1 MAKNNLALNHS
12 SFTLHHSQ
20 IMSRALYTAATGMQA
35 QQQQVDNIAN
45 NLANASTVGFKR
57 SRLEFQDI
65 LYQNLRTPGAAA
77 NSQTQTPVGLQ
88 IGLGARAI
96 SSERI
101 FLQGDFQQTENPLD
115 MVIEGSGFFQVR
127 QPDGEL
133 AYTRAG
139 SFHLSAD
146 GQVVTATGETL
157 EPAITIP
164 REATSIS
171 IGTDGTVSVSLPG
184 QTGSQTVGQIQL
196 ASFANPAGMESIGR
210 NLFRETA
217 ASGQPTVGAPAS
229 QGLGR
234 INQGFIEGSNVNVVE
249 ELVQMISAQRAY
261 ETNSKVISAA
271 DRMLGTINQAVS

>member
-1 MAKNNLALNHS
+1 
-12 SFTLHHSQ
+12 
-20 IMSRALYTAATGMQA
+20 MSRALYTAATGMQA

-65 LYQNLRTPGAAA
+65 LYQNLRMPGAAA

-101 FLQGDFQQTENPLD
+101 FLQGDFQQTQNPLD

-127 QPDGEL
+127 QADGEL

-139 SFHLSAD
+139 SFHLSAE
-146 GQVVTATGETL
+146 GQVVTATGEAL

-164 REATSIS
+164 REATSIN
-171 IGTDGTVSVSLPG
+171 IGTDGTVSVTLPG
-184 QTGSQTVGQIQL
+184 QTNAQTVGQLQL
-196 ASFANPAGMESIGR
+196 ASFANPAGMEAIGR
-210 NLFRETA
+210 NLFRETS
-217 ASGQPTVGAPAS
+217 ASGQPAVGAPAS

-261 ETNSKVISAA
+261 ETNSKVITAA